1 MKPYS
6 FSKPGPPK
14 AMIAGNNPVSSAN
27 PELDVVMKHPDNR
40 FCADCGAKGPRWAS
54 VNLGVIICID
64 CSGIH
69 RNLGVHIS
77 SVKSTTLDKWQPKW
91 VETCTRIGNRI
102 AAAYYEKHLPPGF
115 VKPSHSD
122 GVLPVEN
129 LIKAKYVR
137 KEYAPR
143 DTLPPNELL
152 AQGRDPSSVYG
163 SVPTN
168 ASAGFSDFDFDK
180 NLPATD
186 LLGLSPKKTASPAKS
201 NPTSQLEDL
210 FAAPGAL
217 AAPTVASHEDKLEAL
232 KRNLGQAYSQNTSS
246 VTPAQNQPVQNQPD
260 WFNDFMTPAAPTPPK
275 PPAGADPFAS
285 LGNLG
290 RH

>member
-14 AMIAGNNPVSSAN
+14 AMAGINPVSSAN

-77 SVKSTTLDKWQPKW
+77 SVKSTTLDKWTPKW
-91 VETCTRIGNRI
+91 VESCSKIGTRI

-143 DTLPPNELL
+143 ETLSPNELL

-163 SVPTN
+163 SIPSVGAADN
-168 ASAGFSDFDFDK
+168 FSDFDFEK
-180 NLPATD
+180 NLPGTD
-186 LLGLSPKKTASPAKS
+186 LLGMSPKKTASVPTKVA
-201 NPTSQLEDL
+201 TSQLEDL
-210 FAAPGAL
+210 FAAPV
-217 AAPTVASHEDKLEAL
+217 VADDKFEAL
-232 KRNLGQAYSQNTSS
+232 KRNLGQAYNQNT
-246 VTPAQNQPVQNQPD
+246 TFAPAQNPAPSQPD
-260 WFNDFMTPAAPTPPK
+260 WFNDFIQPAAPK
-275 PPAGADPFAS
+275 PDRGSVDPFAS
-285 LGNLG
+285 LGGLG
-290 RH
+290 K